1 VGVGALVDRSQG
13 LFTVLTRVAHR
24 LIRPITHAWL
34 YSRIRADGDMAAPT
48 DLPVSHGSG
57 PDPDR
62 VLLIGGPVIRGLG
75 VASYELALS
84 GHLARRLAA
93 LTGRGADIEVRT
105 APRFDT
111 AAAAAIV
118 RDENLDRFDIVV
130 IVLAALDVGRVRVFR
145 SWRRAFRELLGAI
158 GETAPPT
165 LPVLIVGTS
174 SFARDSGLP
183 SPIMNSLDETM
194 AARNRETEEACR
206 ETGLAQYVHF
216 TPSRVGVRT
225 GLDVSAIYEN
235 WAAALA
241 PALDRVLTLTHPMR
255 HDEPELDEDA
265 RQAALDSLGVIG
277 SGPDPRVD
285 HIVQMA
291 RGMLGMSA
299 AITFIDHD
307 QQVVLASA
315 GVALE
320 SSPRNLAFCNTTIES
335 PGVFVVPDA
344 SKSSFRD
351 ATWASGPEGVRFYAG
366 YPLEAPGGQ
375 RVGAFCV
382 MDREP
387 HEFSA
392 EETSLLR
399 DLALRAQAV
408 LWEAAR

>member
-1 VGVGALVDRSQG
+1 VWSKI
-13 LFTVLTRVAHR
+13 AHR
-24 LIRPITHAWL
+24 LLRPITHAWL
-34 YSRIRADGDMAAPT
+34 YSRIRLDGDLAVPT

-75 VASYELALS
+75 VASYELSLS

-93 LTGRGADIEVRT
+93 LTGRGADVEVRT

-111 AAAAAIV
+111 TAAATII

-130 IVLAALDVGRVRVFR
+130 IVLAALDVGRIRVLHP
-145 SWRRAFRELLGAI
+145 WRKAIRELLGAI

-174 SFARDSGLP
+174 AFARDSHLP
-183 SPIMNSLDETM
+183 RPVMDALDETM
-194 AARNRETEEACR
+194 SARNRETEEACR
-206 ETGLAQYVHF
+206 KTGLAQYVHF
-216 TPSRVGVRT
+216 RPSRVGVRT
-225 GLDVSAIYEN
+225 GLDVSAIYES
-235 WAAALA
+235 WAVALA
-241 PALDRVLTLTHPMR
+241 PALDRVLTAAMPER
-255 HDEPELDEDA
+255 HDEPELDEEA
-265 RQAALDSLGVIG
+265 RQAALDDLGVIG
-277 SGPDPRVD
+277 TGPLPMVD

-307 QQVVLASA
+307 RQVVLSSA
-315 GVALE
+315 GISGE
-320 SSPRNLAFCNTTIES
+320 SSPRTLAFCNTTIES
-335 PGVFVVPDA
+335 PGVFVVPDVSA
-344 SKSSFRD
+344 SSFRD
-351 ATWASGPEGVRFYAG
+351 ATWAAGPDGVRFYAG

-392 EETSLLR
+392 DETSLLR